1 MKASRVIAAFSILC
15 ILLFSGFQLKH
26 TLKQFSSVTFAENI
40 RMSTV
45 HFKLRSPD
53 ADRPVSI
60 NLRYCFDGK
69 WFVASTRRKI
79 HPQDWDFRRERP
91 KASYPSAQSLTAYL
105 NSLQAA
111 IIDRHN
117 YMLAIGQYPTL
128 QDFRQAIAERSG
140 RVNIGRPTLLQHMD
154 KLCNA
159 APDKSFYHKLRT
171 QVQRFAK
178 SKRLPVQM
186 EAINAAWFN
195 DFQSYLIANNA
206 EGYAYRLAKQ
216 FKTAIRQTGFDWEGK
231 AAILAAE
238 LRATATP
245 SEKVYL
251 DFEELRGLLPIG
263 VEVAN
268 MLYLSCIT
276 GLRIS
281 DWSKYTLSGDLVDC
295 GEYRFVRIVMQK
307 LRKQSGIRVAY
318 PPLLPAAEKILQAHG
333 GAFLPPSWAHL
344 SDKEALRVLF
354 NRQCREAAQ
363 LAGITAPTT
372 LLQKQRG
379 ETTEVTGPKW
389 QFVSSKIG
397 RNSFVTNFRSLGIP
411 DRLLNLMTGHAGE
424 KAMANAYD
432 MAQFKERAPLL
443 FSYLREFEERLRGGS
458 KYNQETIFTG

>member
-26 TLKQFSSVTFAENI
+26 TLKQFSGVTFAENI
-40 RMSTV
+40 PMSTV
-45 HFKLRSPD
+45 RFKLRSPR
-53 ADRPVSI
+53 ANKPTSI

-91 KASYPSAQSLTAYL
+91 KPSYPSAQSLTAYL
-105 NSLQAA
+105 NSLQTA

-117 YMLAIGQYPTL
+117 YMLAIGKYPTL

-140 RVNIGRPTLLQHMD
+140 RVNIGRPTLLQHLD

-178 SKRLPVQM
+178 SKRMPVQM
-186 EAINAAWFN
+186 EAITAAWFN
-195 DFQSYLIANNA
+195 DFQTWLIANNA

-216 FKTAIRQTGFDWEGK
+216 FKTALRQTGFDWEGK

-238 LRATATP
+238 SKASPAP

-251 DFEELRGLLPIG
+251 DFEELRVLIPGDSSI
-263 VEVAN
+263 AN

-295 GEYRFVRIVMQK
+295 GEYRFIRIIMQK

-318 PPLLPAAEKILQAHG
+318 PPLLPAAEKVLRDHG

-344 SDKEALRVLF
+344 SEKESLRVLF
-354 NRQCREAAQ
+354 NREAREAAK

-379 ETTEVTGPKW
+379 ETTEITGPKW

-397 RNSFVTNFRSLGIP
+397 RNSFVTNFRNLGTP

-432 MAQFKERAPLL
+432 ASKFQERAPLL
-443 FSYLREFEERLRGGS
+443 FPYLREFEKRITPPIDEIRYL
-458 KYNQETIFTG
+458 